1 MAKHEIENEDVV
13 VYMTDE
19 DGNEF
24 YYVEEMLLEVEGGKF
39 ALLTELPAGEGHP
52 AGCTCGCEEEDAV
65 IIAKVVPGEDGEDT
79 YIEPTDEEFE
89 KVQETYEAIAEAE

>member
-13 VYMTDE
+13 VCMTDE

-24 YYVEEMLLEVEGGKF
+24 YYVEEMLLEVEGEKF

>member
-1 MAKHEIENEDVV
+1 MAKHEIEDEDVV
-13 VYMTDE
+13 VCMTDE
-19 DGNEF
+19 DGNEI

-39 ALLTELPAGEGHP
+39 ALLTELPAEEGHP